1 MAKISKRTID
11 AMSPVDKDVFI
22 WDDELKNFALRVS
35 PTGRKTFLVQYRA
48 KGRTRRVK
56 IGVYGALTPDEARQQ
71 AKRILGDV
79 AHGEDPAEDIYK
91 DRQAPTVATVCER
104 FMREHTALRCKEST
118 AREYQRLID
127 REILPTFGTRRVT
140 AVTRGDI
147 AQLQYDMRNRP
158 FLANRLIAL
167 LSKMF
172 NLCELWGL
180 RPDGSNP
187 CRLVSKYREKPR
199 ERFLSPDEIATVGE
213 VLNQVQADGSET
225 KAACDAIRLLILTG
239 CRLSEIQ
246 TLKWEYVKPPYFI
259 LPDSKTGARRI
270 PISKD
275 VEAVLEQI
283 ERVPDNPY
291 VIVGYK
297 EGQYLADIRHPW
309 GRIREKAG
317 IGPVRVHDLRHTYA
331 SNAIANGVPLE
342 VVGKLLG
349 HTQYQTTMRYAH
361 LADNHLHEAAAHVS
375 KGIGAA
381 LTKHA
386 EPLSPP
392 PTPAKSEAGPIE
404 DAASAPIGGA
414 IENVIVFPGRNRT
427 KDGGTANQRPAA
439 DRL

>member
-11 AMSPVDKDVFI
+11 TLSPVEKDVFI
-22 WDDELKNFALRVS
+22 WDDELKNFGLRVS
-35 PTGRKTFLVQYRA
+35 PSGRKTFLVQYRA

-71 AKRILGDV
+71 AKRILGEV
-79 AHGEDPAEDIYK
+79 AHGEDPAEDIHK
-91 DRQAPTVATVCER
+91 DRQAPTVAEVCER
-104 FMREHTALRCKEST
+104 FMREHAALRCKEST
-118 AREYQRLID
+118 ATEYRRLIE
-127 REILPTFGTRRVT
+127 REIKPVFGTRRIT
-140 AVTRGDI
+140 AVTRPDI
-147 AQLQYDMRNRP
+147 AKLQYEMRERP
-158 FLANRLIAL
+158 FLGNRLIAL

-187 CRLVSKYREKPR
+187 CRHVSKYREKPR
-199 ERFLSPDEIATVGE
+199 ERFLSPEEIATVGE
-213 VLNQVQADGSET
+213 VLDQVQADGSES

-239 CRLSEIQ
+239 CRLGEIQ

-275 VEAVLEQI
+275 VEAVLGRI
-283 ERVPDNPY
+283 ERAPDNPH
-291 VIVGYK
+291 VLVGYK
-297 EGQYLADIRHPW
+297 QGQYLADIRHPW

-331 SNAIANGVPLE
+331 SNAIANGVSLE

-361 LADNHLHEAAAHVS
+361 LADSHLHEAAAHVS

-381 LTKHA
+381 LSKHNRPDA
-386 EPLSPP
+386 PSPP
-392 PTPAKSEAGPIE
+392 GPPKKITSIEQDAEQIMITPG
-404 DAASAPIGGA
+404 
-414 IENVIVFPGRNRT
+414 ENVIVFPLGAT
-427 KDGGTANQRPAA
+427 SG
-439 DRL
+439 